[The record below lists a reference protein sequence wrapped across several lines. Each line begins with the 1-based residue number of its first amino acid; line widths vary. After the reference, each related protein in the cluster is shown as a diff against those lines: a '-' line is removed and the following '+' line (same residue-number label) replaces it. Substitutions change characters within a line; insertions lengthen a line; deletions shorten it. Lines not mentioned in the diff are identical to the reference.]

1 MMTSRFVS
9 GGIIAG
15 DEDSA
20 KEDTG
25 RRSHDDGGQKG
36 TGVGAERGTA
46 ASVEW
51 EAVQKDLEEERRWRA
66 EARKRD
72 VEGDGEKSLYEI
84 LQANKGICSMVF
96 SFRSSPFSVCCAIL
110 SIVVVVAWIH
120 ASLYFRGCWIGL
132 HSILRLLNNMS
143 RPPANSG
150 RHLPR
155 PATAAKQAAF
165 EEQNRIRNQFR
176 ALDDDEIEFLHG
188 VSDERRAEEER
199 VRRETE
205 EGLASFRKAQQAVGG
220 SGADDTTGVG
230 NADRDG
236 DVVAEEWG
244 AAAGRKR
251 KREREKAGLK
261 GVRRKTSITEGDKKD
276 ERNGAGKAAGKFEGK
291 DDLVS
296 SAERVGNDEV
306 KRSDT
311 KFALTSTESE
321 PVAVKGVST
330 SPSTQAPSVT
340 STSNPKPSL
349 GLVDYGSDE
358 DDDD

>member
-1 MMTSRFVS
+1 MTSRFVS

-51 EAVQKDLEEERRWRA
+51 EAVQKDLEEERRRRA

-84 LQANKGICSMVF
+84 LQANK
-96 SFRSSPFSVCCAIL
+96 
-110 SIVVVVAWIH
+110 
-120 ASLYFRGCWIGL
+120 
-132 HSILRLLNNMS
+132 
-143 RPPANSG
+143 
-150 RHLPR
+150 
-155 PATAAKQAAF
+155 AAKQAAF

-261 GVRRKTSITEGDKKD
+261 GVRRKTSIAEGDKKD
-276 ERNGAGKAAGKFEGK
+276 ERNGASKAAGKFEGK